1 MKLKIIILIILVVVA
16 LGAVV
21 FVFRP
26 GGNGGIPPIGL
37 GGKNQKLPCPDISF
51 SLDNRNF
58 FEKIF
63 SFVTPIFATKPIP
76 PLQSKLCLL
85 EKPILNNP
93 VTLLYKFK
101 SVSPAPNAVAKIELP
116 ESFVLVSGSPE
127 WRGSLVQNEEQSFEV
142 VIKSTKVGYYQ
153 LKASV
158 LQKDEEYHFGDADVI
173 DIEITPNNAILGS
186 KPKNNWYHPAQ
197 GQGISMSENNDA
209 ISSQLLISN
218 APELN
223 KEFTVAYRVTPRID
237 IPDPQR
243 TQVDLVFPPK
253 GFKVLNVEFPQGGKT
268 YRYDAQLSWKGSIA
282 KNQTVEIKATFRIT
296 DTGQGSIYG
305 SLDVQVGGGITKFM
319 HDAKIADLYVDKYGG
334 NFILK

>member
-1 MKLKIIILIILVVVA
+1 MVVVA
-16 LGAVV
+16 LGAVA

-26 GGNGGIPPIGL
+26 GGNGDIPPIGL

-51 SLDNRNF
+51 SLDNRSR
-58 FEKIF
+58 FERLF
-63 SFVTPIFATKPIP
+63 SFASPVFATPP
-76 PLQSKLCLL
+76 SSPLQSKLCLL

-101 SVSPAPNAVAKIELP
+101 SVSPAPDAIAKIELP
-116 ESFVLVSGSPE
+116 ESFVLVSGNPE

-142 VIKSTKVGYYQ
+142 VVKSTKVGYYQ

-158 LQKDEEYHFGDADVI
+158 SQKGEGYQFGDGDVI
-173 DIEITPNNAILGS
+173 DIEITPNNAILDS
-186 KPKNNWYHPAQ
+186 KPENNWYHPAQ

-209 ISSQLLISN
+209 ITSQLLISN
-218 APELN
+218 VPELN
-223 KEFTVAYRVTPRID
+223 KEFTVTYKVTPQID

-253 GFKVLNVEFPQGGKT
+253 GFKVLSVEFPQGGKT
-268 YRYDAQLSWKGSIA
+268 YRYDTQLSWKGSIV

-305 SLDVQVGGGITKFM
+305 SLDVQEGGGITKFM
-319 HDAKIADLYVDKYGG
+319 HDTKIVDLYVDKYGG
-334 NFILK
+334 TFTLK